1 MTAGSA
7 LADGEGKQVQLDRTK
22 SVSPLDED
30 FKSKKRYQANQ
41 LPANKAPQMCVQVKR
56 GR

>member
-7 LADGEGKQVQLDRTK
+7 LADGEGKQEQLDGTK

-30 FKSKKRYQANQ
+30 FKPKERDQANQ
-41 LPANKAPQMCVQVKR
+41 LTANKAPQMCVPVKR

>member
-1 MTAGSA
+1 M
-7 LADGEGKQVQLDRTK
+7 DGTK

-30 FKSKKRYQANQ
+30 FKPKERYHANQ
-41 LPANKAPQMCVQVKR
+41 LTANKAPQVCVQVKR